1 MPHSPALE
9 IAEAFQSGLARGKD
23 DGHGVTVERQQ
34 PPLMAALN
42 EVFDVIE
49 TSEQIVSRLTDRL
62 QPLLNPSAMDAP
74 AKGNAPAEKHAST
87 SEVVSTVRLAA
98 LRLDLIND
106 RFRTLLEALEV

>member
-1 MPHSPALE
+1 MPHSPTREL
-9 IAEAFQSGLARGKD
+9 AEAFQSGLKD
-23 DGHGVTVERQQ
+23 DGPAKRQ
-34 PPLMAALN
+34 PPPLPAALN

-49 TSEQIVSRLTDRL
+49 TSEQIVSQLTERLR
-62 QPLLNPSAMDAP
+62 PLLNPSAMEAPVKGDAM
-74 AKGNAPAEKHAST
+74 AEKHASA

>member
-1 MPHSPALE
+1 MPHSPTREL
-9 IAEAFQSGLARGKD
+9 AEAFQSGLKD
-23 DGHGVTVERQQ
+23 DGPAKRQ
-34 PPLMAALN
+34 PPLPAALN

-49 TSEQIVSRLTDRL
+49 TSEQIVSQLTERLR
-62 QPLLNPSAMDAP
+62 PLLNPSAMEAP
-74 AKGNAPAEKHAST
+74 VKGEVAEKHAST